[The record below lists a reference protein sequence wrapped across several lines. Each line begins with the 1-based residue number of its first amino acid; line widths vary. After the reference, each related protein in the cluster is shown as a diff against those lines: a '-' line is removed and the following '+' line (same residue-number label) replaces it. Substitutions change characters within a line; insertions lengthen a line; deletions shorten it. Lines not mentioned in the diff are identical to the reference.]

1 MWNVC
6 AHSWAFTIT
15 DKIGKIRFG
24 RELPLS
30 KTAREELD
38 SVCPSA
44 GLIFRSH
51 YYRTVAAGATAA
63 GIDAYRAERTS
74 PYDFRHSHHASGTG
88 LQQLVWHI
96 MSMAG
101 HRQPVTTAKYMR
113 PQKAAAGAWRPE
125 FWRHSGYKNGN
136 AKRRIAAPKT
146 EQQRGP

>member
-1 MWNVC
+1 VWNVC

-30 KTAREELD
+30 ETARKELD

-74 PYDFRHSHHASGTG
+74 RTVFVTRITHLGQVSSNLSG
-88 LQQLVWHI
+88 I

-101 HRQPVTTAKYMR
+101 HRQPVTTARYMR
-113 PQKAAAGAWRPE
+113 PQKAAAGAGRPG